1 MNSIINIINSSS
13 YLNSINDK
21 IKNNNQVKNSSS
33 FSDSIIIFNK
43 NKSISPSNNPLD
55 GLVKLIPK

>member
-43 NKSISPSNNPLD
+43 NKSISLSNNPLD
-55 GLVKLIPK
+55 VVKLIPK

>member
-43 NKSISPSNNPLD
+43 NKSISLSNNPLD